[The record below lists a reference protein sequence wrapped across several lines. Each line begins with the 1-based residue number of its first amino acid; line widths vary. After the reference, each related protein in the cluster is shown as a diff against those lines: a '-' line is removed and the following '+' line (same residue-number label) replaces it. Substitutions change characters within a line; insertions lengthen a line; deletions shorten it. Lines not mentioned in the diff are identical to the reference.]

1 MAMTSASCL
10 SVYKTYIA
18 ALPEVPPNDLL
29 AARARGDE
37 MVRLIFQT
45 MIDELHTHGLISVV
59 TIGSATTQSCTNGT
73 IA

>member
-10 SVYKTYIA
+10 SAYKAYIA
-18 ALPEVPPNDLL
+18 ALPALPPNDLV

-37 MVRLIFQT
+37 MVQLIFQT
-45 MIDELHTHGLISVV
+45 MIDELHTHGVISVV
-59 TIGSATTQSCTNGT
+59 TNGSATTQSCNNGT